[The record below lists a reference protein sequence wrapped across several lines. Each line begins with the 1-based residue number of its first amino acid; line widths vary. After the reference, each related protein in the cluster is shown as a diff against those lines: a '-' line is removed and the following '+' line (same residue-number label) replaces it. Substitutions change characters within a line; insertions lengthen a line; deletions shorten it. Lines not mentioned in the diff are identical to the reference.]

1 MRKIALLLAA
11 FFCLGALISCG
22 DSLPFFKSNNGKYT
36 VGKNVYVSSPLMYEP
51 TSVGEAY
58 AYYKRSDLTLYQI
71 GEYDPALWLT
81 EEYVS
86 GLTTVF
92 HAESITLPTLGEL
105 DAEKIIVCQSESI
118 TVGLFEIED
127 RDLIRTLTD
136 LYENGERV
144 TLPVTYPATEY
155 ELKFYSGNWPQIYMN
170 VSCEKYGED
179 LYLYDADSRRGIA
192 LGDLLDGYFE

>member
-1 MRKIALLLAA
+1 MRKIALLLTVLL
-11 FFCLGALISCG
+11 CLGTLVACGEALPS
-22 DSLPFFKSNNGKYT
+22 FKSKNGKYT

-58 AYYKRSDLTLYQI
+58 AYYKRSDLTLYRI

-105 DAEKIIVCQSESI
+105 GAEKIIVCQSESI
-118 TVGLFEIED
+118 VVGLFEIED
-127 RDLIRTLTD
+127 RDLIRALTD

-144 TLPVTYPATEY
+144 VLPVTYPDTEY
-155 ELKFYSGNWPQIYMN
+155 ELKFYSDSWPQIYMN
-170 VSCEKYGED
+170 VTCEKYGDE
-179 LYLYDADSRRGIA
+179 LYLYDAESRRGIA

>member
-1 MRKIALLLAA
+1 MRKIALLLTVLL
-11 FFCLGALISCG
+11 CLGTLVACG
-22 DSLPFFKSNNGKYT
+22 ESLPSFKSKNGKYT

-58 AYYKRSDLTLYQI
+58 AYYKRSDLTLYRI

-105 DAEKIIVCQSESI
+105 GAEKIIVCQSESI
-118 TVGLFEIED
+118 VVGLFEIED
-127 RDLIRTLTD
+127 RDLIRALTD

-144 TLPVTYPATEY
+144 VLPVTYPDTEY
-155 ELKFYSGNWPQIYMN
+155 ELKFYSDSWPQIYMN
-170 VSCEKYGED
+170 VTCEKYGDE
-179 LYLYDADSRRGIA
+179 LYLYDAESRRGIA

>member
-1 MRKIALLLAA
+1 MRKIALLLTVLL
-11 FFCLGALISCG
+11 CLGTLVACG
-22 DSLPFFKSNNGKYT
+22 ESLPSFKSKNGKYT

-58 AYYKRSDLTLYQI
+58 AYYKRSDLTLYRI

-105 DAEKIIVCQSESI
+105 GAEKIIVCQSESI
-118 TVGLFEIED
+118 VVGLFEIED
-127 RDLIRTLTD
+127 RDLIRALTD

-144 TLPVTYPATEY
+144 VLPVTYPDTEY
-155 ELKFYSGNWPQIYMN
+155 ELKYYSDSWPQIYMN
-170 VSCEKYGED
+170 VTCEKYGDE
-179 LYLYDADSRRGIA
+179 LYLYDAESRRGIA

>member
-1 MRKIALLLAA
+1 MRKIALLLTVLL
-11 FFCLGALISCG
+11 CLGTQVACG
-22 DSLPFFKSNNGKYT
+22 ESLPSFKSKNGKYT

-58 AYYKRSDLTLYQI
+58 AYYKRSDLTLYRI

-118 TVGLFEIED
+118 VVGLFEIED
-127 RDLIRTLTD
+127 RDLIRALTD

-144 TLPVTYPATEY
+144 VLPVTYPDTEY
-155 ELKFYSGNWPQIYMN
+155 ELKFYSDSWPQIYMN
-170 VSCEKYGED
+170 VTCEKYGDE
-179 LYLYDADSRRGIA
+179 LYLYDAESRRGIA

>member
-1 MRKIALLLAA
+1 MRKIALLLTVLL
-11 FFCLGALISCG
+11 CLGTLVACG
-22 DSLPFFKSNNGKYT
+22 ESLPSFKSKNGKYT

-58 AYYKRSDLTLYQI
+58 AYYKRSDLTLYRI

-105 DAEKIIVCQSESI
+105 GAEKIIVCQSESI
-118 TVGLFEIED
+118 VVGLFEIED
-127 RDLIRTLTD
+127 RDLIRALTD

-144 TLPVTYPATEY
+144 VLPVTYPDTEY
-155 ELKFYSGNWPQIYMN
+155 ELKFYSYSWPQIYMN
-170 VSCEKYGED
+170 VTCEKYGDE
-179 LYLYDADSRRGIA
+179 LYLYDAESRRGIA
-192 LGDLLDGYFE
+192 VGDLLDGYFE

>member
-1 MRKIALLLAA
+1 MRKIALLLTVLL
-11 FFCLGALISCG
+11 CLGTLVACG
-22 DSLPFFKSNNGKYT
+22 ESLPSFKSKNGKYT

-58 AYYKRSDLTLYQI
+58 AYYKRSDLTLYRI

-105 DAEKIIVCQSESI
+105 GAEKIIVCQSESI
-118 TVGLFEIED
+118 VVGLFEIED
-127 RDLIRTLTD
+127 RDLIRALTD

-144 TLPVTYPATEY
+144 VLPVTYPDTEY
-155 ELKFYSGNWPQIYMN
+155 ELKFYSYSWPQIYMN
-170 VSCEKYGED
+170 VTCEKYGDE
-179 LYLYDADSRRGIA
+179 LYLYDAESRRGIA

>member
-1 MRKIALLLAA
+1 MRKIALLLTVLL
-11 FFCLGALISCG
+11 CLGTLVACG
-22 DSLPFFKSNNGKYT
+22 ESLPSFKSNNGKYT

-58 AYYKRSDLTLYQI
+58 AYYKRSDLTLYRI

-105 DAEKIIVCQSESI
+105 GAEKIIVCQSESI
-118 TVGLFEIED
+118 VVGLFEIED
-127 RDLIRTLTD
+127 RDLIRALTD

-144 TLPVTYPATEY
+144 VLPVTYPDTEY
-155 ELKFYSGNWPQIYMN
+155 ELKFYSYSWPQIYMN
-170 VSCEKYGED
+170 VTCEKYGDE

>member
-1 MRKIALLLAA
+1 MRKIALLLTVLL
-11 FFCLGALISCG
+11 CLGTLVACG
-22 DSLPFFKSNNGKYT
+22 ESLPSFKSKNGKYT

-58 AYYKRSDLTLYQI
+58 AYYKRSDLTLYRI

-105 DAEKIIVCQSESI
+105 GAEKIIVCQSESI
-118 TVGLFEIED
+118 VVGLFEIED
-127 RDLIRTLTD
+127 RDLIRALTD

-144 TLPVTYPATEY
+144 VLPVTYPDTEY
-155 ELKFYSGNWPQIYMN
+155 EMKFYSDSWPQIYMN
-170 VSCEKYGED
+170 VTCEKYGDE
-179 LYLYDADSRRGIA
+179 LYLYDAESRRGIA

>member
-1 MRKIALLLAA
+1 MRKIALLLTVLL
-11 FFCLGALISCG
+11 CLGTLVACGEALPS
-22 DSLPFFKSNNGKYT
+22 FKSKNGKYT

-58 AYYKRSDLTLYQI
+58 AYYKRSDLTLYRI

-105 DAEKIIVCQSESI
+105 GAEKIIVCQSESI
-118 TVGLFEIED
+118 VVGLFEIED
-127 RDLIRTLTD
+127 RDLIRALTD

-144 TLPVTYPATEY
+144 VLPVTYPDTEY
-155 ELKFYSGNWPQIYMN
+155 EMKFYSDSWPQIYMN
-170 VSCEKYGED
+170 VTCEKYGDE
-179 LYLYDADSRRGIA
+179 LYLYDAESRRGIA